1 MSYLII
7 ANIVIVIFITLVGAS
22 QTIKRRKIETNTLYM
37 DNFTVYLTWIAVSIF
52 LPLPIHQL
60 IILGEIPYWLLTIA
74 IMCTCLGMAL
84 YYLNLKITFCDTHLS
99 KTSLFFPEQTYP
111 LKSLL
116 CISYGAGDANT
127 SAKGYILEF
136 SFGDLAIPIEYI
148 NIDGLL
154 KFLKEKGFTI
164 PSATA
169 I

>member
-1 MSYLII
+1 MSYSIL
-7 ANIVIVIFITLVGAS
+7 ANLAIVVIITLVGAS
-22 QTIKRRKIETNTLYM
+22 QTIKSRKIEINTLYM
-37 DNFTVYLTWIAVSIF
+37 DNLTVYLTWIAVSIF
-52 LPLPIHQL
+52 VPLPIHQF
-60 IILGEIPYWLLTIA
+60 IMLGEIPYWFLTIA
-74 IMCTCLGMAL
+74 IMCTCLGTAL
-84 YYLNLKITFCDTHLS
+84 YYLNLKITFCDTYLS
-99 KTSLFFPEQTYP
+99 KKSLFFPEQTYP

-148 NIDGLL
+148 NIDSLL
-154 KFLKEKGFTI
+154 KFLKDKGYSI

>member
-1 MSYLII
+1 MSYSII
-7 ANIVIVIFITLVGAS
+7 ANLAIVVIITLVGAS
-22 QTIKRRKIETNTLYM
+22 QTIKRRKIEINTLYM
-37 DNFTVYLTWIAVSIF
+37 DNLTVYLTWIAVSIF
-52 LPLPIHQL
+52 VPLPIHQF
-60 IILGEIPYWLLTIA
+60 IMLGEIPYWYLTIA
-74 IMCTCLGMAL
+74 IMCTCLGTAI

-99 KTSLFFPEQTYP
+99 KKSLFFPEQTYP
-111 LKSLL
+111 LKLLL

-148 NIDGLL
+148 NIDSLL
-154 KFLKEKGFTI
+154 KFLKDKGFSI